1 MVIVTVERRADVPER
16 DIERADDDVV
26 LRFLDQIGDVAR
38 LITVA
43 AEDGDTAALPTL
55 YQQSGVVVTNA
66 LCARSDGFRPLVTP
80 FFGADTPDG
89 C

>member
-16 DIERADDDVV
+16 DIERADD
-26 LRFLDQIGDVAR
+26 DVAR